1 MVDIGSFLGNDL
13 PFFFDTLNC
22 GDSIIISIVKQHQNN
37 NIIPILSRNMSF
49 VVFSNDVNMD
59 MVRLIAK
66 LNGEKYTVATNSIT
80 MMQSISS
87 YLTPDRVSFF
97 CDANVVYL
105 SAQIE
110 QLMQRG
116 YRIIRADLITKKEGA
131 LRKILNANIETVFRA
146 RNRDGS
152 RILKHLPLVLKDLTE
167 DMKEMIMAEAIKG
180 NLKVHYEEGN
190 IHVLHNDDRDHKKN
204 P

>member
-1 MVDIGSFLGNDL
+1 MVDIGSFMGNDL
-13 PFFFDTLNC
+13 SFFFDTLNC
-22 GDSIIISIVKQHQNN
+22 GNSIIVSIVRQQQNN
-37 NIIPILSRNMSF
+37 NILPILSRNMSF
-49 VVFSNDVNMD
+49 VIFSNDVGMD

-66 LNGEKYTVATNSIT
+66 LNGDKYVVATNSIT

-116 YRIIRADLITKKEGA
+116 YRIIRANLMTKKEGA
-131 LRKILNANIETVFRA
+131 LRKILNASVETVFRA
-146 RNRDGS
+146 RNRDSSG
-152 RILKHLPLVLKDLTE
+152 ILKHLPLVLKDLTE
-167 DMKEMIMAEAIKG
+167 EMKEIIIAEAIKG
-180 NLKVHYEEGN
+180 NLKVHYDNGS
-190 IHVLHNDDRDHKKN
+190 IHVLHNNDRDNKRD